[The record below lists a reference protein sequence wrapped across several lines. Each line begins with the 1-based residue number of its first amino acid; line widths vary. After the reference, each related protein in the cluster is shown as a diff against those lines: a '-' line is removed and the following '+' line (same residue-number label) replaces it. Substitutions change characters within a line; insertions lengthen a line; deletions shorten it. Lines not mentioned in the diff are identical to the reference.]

1 MQLNNMLT
9 IKNIEKLYKLYVGDW
24 KVGKVVTLDSSYL
37 IQLYKH
43 NRRETMQV
51 NIERTPIGE
60 GDTAVY
66 ELWFWEDNSGG
77 AKPIRSFLRKS
88 NFELGPLYVI
98 KNIENMM
105 TLK

>member
-1 MQLNNMLT
+1 MLT
-9 IKNIEKLYKLYVGDW
+9 IVNIEKLYKLLVGNW

-51 NIERTPIGE
+51 NIERTPIGKY
-60 GDTAVY
+60 GASLY

-77 AKPIRSFLRKS
+77 ANPIRRLLQKYEI
-88 NFELGPLYVI
+88 ELGPLYII
-98 KNIENMM
+98 KLIENMM
-105 TLK
+105 KC

>member
-1 MQLNNMLT
+1 MLT
-9 IKNIEKLYKLYVGDW
+9 IKNIEKLYKCDVGDW
-24 KVGKVVTLDSSYL
+24 RIGKVVTLDSSYL

-43 NRRETMQV
+43 NRRETKQV

-60 GDTAVY
+60 GDTALY
-66 ELWFWEDNSGG
+66 ELWFWEDDSGS
-77 AKPIRSFLRKS
+77 AKPIRRLLRKCD
-88 NFELGPLYVI
+88 FELGPSYVI

>member
-1 MQLNNMLT
+1 MLT
-9 IKNIEKLYKLYVGDW
+9 IKNIEKLYKQDVGDW
-24 KVGKVVTLDSSYL
+24 RVGKVVTLDSSYL

-60 GDTAVY
+60 GDTALY
-66 ELWFWEDNSGG
+66 ELWFWEDDSGG
-77 AKPIRSFLRKS
+77 AKPIRRLLRKCD
-88 NFELGPLYVI
+88 FELGPPYVI

-105 TLK
+105 NLK

>member
-1 MQLNNMLT
+1 MLT
-9 IKNIEKLYKLYVGDW
+9 IVNIEKLYKQDVGEW
-24 KVGKVVTLDSSYL
+24 RVGKVVTLDSSYL

-60 GDTAVY
+60 GDTALY

-77 AKPIRSFLRKS
+77 AKPIRRLLRKS
-88 NFELGPLYVI
+88 DFELGPLYII
-98 KNIENMM
+98 KLIENMM
-105 TLK
+105 KC

>member
-1 MQLNNMLT
+1 MLT
-9 IKNIEKLYKLYVGDW
+9 IKNIEKLYKQDVGDW
-24 KVGKVVTLDSSYL
+24 RIGKVVTLDSSYL

-60 GDTAVY
+60 GDTALY
-66 ELWFWEDNSGG
+66 ELWFWSDDLGG
-77 AKPIRSFLRKS
+77 GIPIRRLLRKCD
-88 NFELGPLYVI
+88 FQLGPSYII

-105 TLK
+105 KC

>member
-1 MQLNNMLT
+1 MLT
-9 IKNIEKLYKLYVGDW
+9 IKNIEKLTQYGAVGDW
-24 KVGKVVTLDSSYL
+24 RVGKVVTLDSSYL

-60 GDTAVY
+60 GDTALY
-66 ELWFWEDNSGG
+66 ELWFWEDDSGS
-77 AKPIRSFLRKS
+77 ANPIRRLLGKS
-88 NFELGPLYVI
+88 SFELGPSYVI

-105 TLK
+105 NLK